1 MKAIL
6 TSVSVIAGA
15 IMFAFALGHTSNA
28 AGHHAHCDLDEA
40 CVVTEMNPV
49 QEVSEVTGDERTLS
63 LSCPNCSKLMWATFK
78 VGYGSTTIAKCEK
91 CYSRFAIRYNW
102 PRDHSEPTIFEIK
115 KM

>member
-1 MKAIL
+1 MKAIFT
-6 TSVSVIAGA
+6 TSSAIAVSILLAVAFGNTSKAAAPHSDCGSEICAIA
-15 IMFAFALGHTSNA
+15 
-28 AGHHAHCDLDEA
+28 
-40 CVVTEMNPV
+40 EMSPV
-49 QEVSEVTGDERTLS
+49 QEISKATGDERTLS

-78 VGYGSTTIAKCEK
+78 IGYGSTTIAKCEK